1 MKHPIYLA
9 LLSIKHFIFH
19 DCLLFAFYRA
29 KKKRIYVLVLMHMF
43 EQDLKKI
50 NLKLPNNPGAIFK
63 NIPLKNLNGT
73 TGALVTIQ
81 LQQYSNPNLALP
93 KVIPLLVHQVYN
105 VHIFKRVL

>member
-1 MKHPIYLA
+1 M
-9 LLSIKHFIFH
+9 
-19 DCLLFAFYRA
+19 
-29 KKKRIYVLVLMHMF
+29 KKRIYVLVLMHMF
-43 EQDLKKI
+43 GQDLKKI

-93 KVIPLLVHQVYN
+93 KVIPVLVHQLINTNNWKSICYGVKII
-105 VHIFKRVL
+105 H